1 MVFLS
6 RTEEMMDKAEL
17 RPLIFEILRR
27 ESQTHL
33 NAVAFQVRSL
43 AENYDRHDDL
53 KIHEII
59 WELLVQGVLAP
70 GKNSLNLTLP
80 FFHVTE
86 YGEECLETDTLLVH
100 DPDGY
105 VRYLEETVAAPLDEI
120 VLTYAHAAQKGFL
133 SGNYLATMSLLAD
146 AGSRC
151 IDMVADLLG
160 EAQGQHSTK
169 EERPTRAEVEH
180 IRSYLPSLNLSDE
193 LREEADLHLR
203 GLENLI
209 AHTRNEHDRPYA
221 VSIAHRTAQGA
232 LLLFPQYVRTTYLLI
247 SNIKD
252 RSRA

>member
-1 MVFLS
+1 
-6 RTEEMMDKAEL
+6 MDKAEL

-33 NAVAFQVRSL
+33 NAVAFQVRNL
-43 AENYDRHDDL
+43 AENYERHDAL

-86 YGEECLETDTLLVH
+86 YGEECLESGEIILH
-100 DPDGY
+100 DYD
-105 VRYLEETVAAPLDEI
+105 RYLHDLEASIDEPLDPI
-120 VLTYAHAAQKGFL
+120 IRTYVHAAQKGFL
-133 SGNYLATMSLLAD
+133 TGNYLATMSLLAD
-146 AGSRC
+146 AGSMC

-160 EAQGQHSTK
+160 EAQGQHPAK

-209 AHTRNEHDRPYA
+209 AHTRNEHDRPRA
-221 VSIAHRTAQGA
+221 VCIAHRTAQGA
-232 LLLFPQYVRTTYLLI
+232 LLVFPQYVRTTYLLI
-247 SNIKD
+247 SKIKD

>member
-1 MVFLS
+1 
-6 RTEEMMDKAEL
+6 MMDKAEIRRL
-17 RPLIFEILRR
+17 VFEVLRR

-33 NAVAFQVRSL
+33 NSVEYQVREL
-43 AENYDRHDDL
+43 AKEYQRHDAL
-53 KIHEII
+53 KLQEII

-70 GKNSLNLTLP
+70 GKNSLNLNLP

-86 YGEECLETDTLLVH
+86 YGEECLETDTLLLH

-146 AGSRC
+146 AGSMC
-151 IDMVADLLG
+151 IDMVVDLLG
-160 EAQGQHSTK
+160 KAQGKHPAK
-169 EERPTRAEVEH
+169 EERPTRAEVER
-180 IRSYLPSLNLSDE
+180 IRSYLPSLDLSDE

-209 AHTRNEHDRPYA
+209 AHTRNEHDRPRA
-221 VSIAHRTAQGA
+221 VCITHRTAQSA
-232 LLLFPQYVRTTYLLI
+232 LLVFPQYVRTTYLLI
-247 SNIKD
+247 SKIKD